1 MATVTS
7 QSGIYFTQ
15 QTGPRG
21 SFPKRLRRSALSRLE
36 PRFSGLFGVLLLCI
50 GATIFFLSHIRIKEE
65 AYSEKAMQQIQERY
79 AQLVLN
85 QPKPK
90 AEEVEEKEVARVEKA
105 GKETKARAEEDKEE
119 VKVDREKESF
129 VQRRERREATRQVRA
144 KVREQVKQQV
154 MSSGIFAAITATSG
168 TGASSGGPRVTDLLK
183 TATSDIGDL
192 GDVSI
197 SKGSFATRKVEAST
211 ITARTTGRVSG
222 VSIEKQEVGR
232 AAVAQVASAAVVN
245 ITSQPPEITGES
257 ADIEER
263 SQIAIGRVVTRETR
277 RLKRVYENWLK
288 RDPQLGGNLK
298 VKFTILP
305 NGAVTNVTIISST
318 TGNADFDDAILRY
331 IKRWMFAE
339 VQGANP
345 VEVVY
350 PFVFEGSPG

>member
-1 MATVTS
+1 
-7 QSGIYFTQ
+7 
-15 QTGPRG
+15 
-21 SFPKRLRRSALSRLE
+21 
-36 PRFSGLFGVLLLCI
+36 
-50 GATIFFLSHIRIKEE
+50 
-65 AYSEKAMQQIQERY
+65 MQKIQERY

-90 AEEVEEKEVARVEKA
+90 AEEVEVKEVARVEKV
-105 GKETKARAEEDKEE
+105 GKETRAKVEEEE
-119 VKVDREKESF
+119 EKVKVDRGKESF
-129 VQRRERREATRQVRA
+129 VQRQERREATRQVRA

-168 TGASSGGPRVTDLLK
+168 TGSASGGPQVTDLLK

-197 SKGSFATRKVEAST
+197 SKGSFATRNVEAST
-211 ITARTTGRVSG
+211 VQARRSGERVSG
-222 VSIEKQEVGR
+222 VSIKKQEVGR
-232 AAVAQVASAAVVN
+232 AAVAQVASAASVN

-257 ADIEER
+257 ADIEDR
-263 SQIAIGRVVTRETR
+263 SQAAIGRVVTRETR
-277 RLKRVYENWLK
+277 RLKRVYEDWLK

-305 NGAVTNVTIISST
+305 NGSVTSVTIVSST
-318 TGNADFDDAILRY
+318 TGNADFDNAILRY
-331 IKRWMFAE
+331 IKRWSFPE

-350 PFVFEGSPG
+350 PFVFEGNPG